1 MRISSSSTVVLLVLT
16 ILLLPGVARAQLSVI
31 DQQSAIEPGQNT
43 FAIGGASEQILAQVV
58 TTGIT
63 GPLVGINVPVAGM
76 GDLIV
81 EIQGVTGVGEPD
93 GSIFLSQ
100 TFPAPGSGSDTFVSL
115 MFSTPMS
122 FSVGDEFAIVLSS
135 TGTLGM
141 SRAPT
146 GDTYMGGSAFF
157 DSRPNTPGVWVAL
170 SIGGNPDDLAFQTV
184 VSISPG
190 MCRSNCADTRRTSVA
205 SCLAAGGSHRICNRD
220 AVASLRSCLAS
231 CAGP

>member
-1 MRISSSSTVVLLVLT
+1 MRLSSSSTVVLLILT
-16 ILLLPGVARAQLSVI
+16 ILLLPGVARAQLLVI
-31 DQQSAIEPGQNT
+31 DQQSALEPMQNT
-43 FAIGGASEQILAQVV
+43 FAIGGGSEQILAQVV

-63 GPLVGINVPVAGM
+63 GPLVGINVPVAGF

-81 EIQGVTGVGEPD
+81 EIQGVTGAEPD
-93 GSIFLSQ
+93 GSILLSQ
-100 TFPAPGSGSDTFVSL
+100 TFPGPGPGSDTFVSL

-122 FSVGDEFAIVLSS
+122 FLDGDVFAIVLSS
-135 TGTLGM
+135 PGSLGM

-146 GDTYMGGSAFF
+146 GDTYIGGSAFF
-157 DSRPNTPGVWVAL
+157 DSRPNTPGVWVPL

-190 MCRSNCADTRRTSVA
+190 MCRSNCADTRRNSVE
-205 SCLAAGGSHRICNRD
+205 SCLATGGSHRICNRD

-231 CAGP
+231 CAEP